1 MAIWQLFAHWYHI
14 ILFGRQTYSV
24 TRAWEISFS
33 FVAIFLTEQLWLKIL
48 LLRPFSSYR
57 AYDDGLVSQLTVLQ
71 LSPEP
76 FSSPVFFCQRPIP
89 HRYFCHRSF
98 HQRSNLP
105 PDYFIRGKLSPLD
118 IFIRGTT
125 FCHPYIK
132 YSPGKVLGKKSLNIT
147 KNISMYKIFQ
157 NLIMKYSVTK
167 HFVKKTNIFL
177 VSGEET

>member
-1 MAIWQLFAHWYHI
+1 MAIWQLFADWYHI

-76 FSSPVFFCQRPIP
+76 FSSPVFFARDPFPTDIFVTVP
-89 HRYFCHRSF
+89 S
-98 HQRSNLP
+98 
-105 PDYFIRGKLSPLD
+105 IRGP
-118 IFIRGTT
+118 I
-125 FCHPYIK
+125 CHQI
-132 YSPGKVLGKKSLNIT
+132 
-147 KNISMYKIFQ
+147 ISSEENFR
-157 NLIMKYSVTK
+157 
-167 HFVKKTNIFL
+167 HWIFL
-177 VSGEET
+177 SEVLHFATLT